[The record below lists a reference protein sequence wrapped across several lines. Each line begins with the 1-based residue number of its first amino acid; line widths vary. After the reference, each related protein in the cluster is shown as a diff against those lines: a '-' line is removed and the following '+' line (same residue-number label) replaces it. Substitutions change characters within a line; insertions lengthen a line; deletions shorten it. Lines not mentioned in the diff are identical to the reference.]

1 MVQQQAAIMSFN
13 DVFWLLMVIFLA
25 MLPLVFLM
33 RKAEHQDGDIA
44 IHWRARFP
52 SATVGLSRI

>member
-13 DVFWLLMVIFLA
+13 DAFWLLMVIFLS

-33 RKAEHQDGDIA
+33 RKPKHQAGDIA
-44 IHWRARFP
+44 MH
-52 SATVGLSRI
+52 